1 MLLSAVDLVADTTDI
16 WRKRIFSVYESLKA
30 HSCIQTLYGMF
41 IVLSTFARLA
51 AFTQLEGP
59 PVQVAF
65 YAFVLAR
72 CGTLIDQPSSSDSL
86 VAMPSGVDLGQPQP
100 TPHPAP
106 HPAAKPPEVPRQVD
120 AAARLSQKS
129 ISRLL
134 PEQFAP
140 GNVADCAARAWQATQ
155 G

>member
-30 HSCIQTLYGMF
+30 HSCLQTLYGMF
-41 IVLSTFARLA
+41 IVLSTLARLA

-72 CGTLIDQPSSSDSL
+72 CGTLIAFVFAIGCAGSVQVCCRISDSYCCTCEEIVSTL
-86 VAMPSGVDLGQPQP
+86 DSVA
-100 TPHPAP
+100 
-106 HPAAKPPEVPRQVD
+106 
-120 AAARLSQKS
+120 
-129 ISRLL
+129 
-134 PEQFAP
+134 
-140 GNVADCAARAWQATQ
+140 
-155 G
+155 